1 MTHRLFVLLVPIS
14 SDLLEVGGYT
24 PKATFP

>member
-1 MTHRLFVLLVPIS
+1 MTHRLFALIAPIA